1 MMKESLEAHASKGK
15 KSCVLS
21 CRQLDRNRREKKEEV
36 KKIQE
41 ISIFVNRLFFFLFRE
56 SWSGSEGGGRLEVGH
71 WSLVVVTL
79 VMALVGWLGL
89 VLVSEPSP
97 EGHGAAFCASTGFH
111 WLVDLWSMAS

>member
-1 MMKESLEAHASKGK
+1 MK
-15 KSCVLS
+15 V
-21 CRQLDRNRREKKEEV
+21 
-36 KKIQE
+36 
-41 ISIFVNRLFFFLFRE
+41 
-56 SWSGSEGGGRLEVGH
+56 GRDLKAVVEVGH

-111 WLVDLWSMAS
+111 WLMDLWSSAGGVGLVRLVFELGFVKFPV